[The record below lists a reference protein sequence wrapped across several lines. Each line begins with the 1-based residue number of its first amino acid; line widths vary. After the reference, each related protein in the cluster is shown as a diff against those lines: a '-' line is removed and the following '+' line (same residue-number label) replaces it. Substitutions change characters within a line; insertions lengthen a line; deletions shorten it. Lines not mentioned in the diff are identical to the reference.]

1 MRVRRR
7 THEAM
12 PTMLTTRLV
21 LTARAML
28 MLVLLGCWSVL
39 GASDGGMAEAARVAD
54 VAAAIQDDASCGRRV
69 RLQRRRTRHS
79 QLRCRVRGGV
89 PT

>member
-28 MLVLLGCWSVL
+28 MLVLFGCWSVL
-39 GASDGGMAEAARVAD
+39 GVSDGGKAEATRMT
-54 VAAAIQDDASCGRRV
+54 DAMRAGA
-69 RLQRRRTRHS
+69 HD
-79 QLRCRVRGGV
+79 
-89 PT
+89 